1 MLSLMLLAPL
11 AGSVVQGGGM
21 VRGLRRLSAKVIAP
35 DQMGLVRE
43 RLFTVAES
51 RLGLVLAPAGY
62 GKTRLL
68 AQVADTFSGAVC
80 WYRADSGDREPPRFM
95 AKLGD
100 ALLRSLEVPVAPT
113 SWDQVLRTMETA
125 ARQVTLLVVDDVH
138 ELEGS
143 ESEQYLAGLVESAPA
158 CLQILIAGRR
168 WPALDIKHLR
178 VSGES
183 SVIDAADLQFR
194 PWEAER
200 LFREV
205 YGEPLPPE
213 DAAALTRRTGGW
225 AAGLAMFRLLTAGRS
240 PADRRRALSE
250 LGGGSRLVRSYLVR
264 EVLEEVQPEIRDFLR
279 RTCALGVLTAGNCD
293 ALLGRSDSQQVLDD
307 LERRQLFISTDDGIR
322 YRYHQVLQ
330 DHLELELSE
339 QLGTSKTRDWY
350 ERAGSQLEAAGEV
363 SGAFRAYVR
372 AEQWAAVQQLLQR
385 RGADVVAKPLGPV
398 AEQIPLSLSSE
409 DPWLA
414 LAEARRL
421 VRHGTLARAVAAYR
435 KAESL
440 TTDLDVAALC
450 RQERRQAALW
460 LPGAGVIAA
469 DWTGVVRA
477 ATKRSPDRATR
488 FTSARGGP
496 ADRLAAGLAE
506 LLAGALN
513 QADAVLRDAAQDPG
527 AGQDMVRIAAY
538 ARAVIGLLTGR
549 VRSDPG
555 ELEAVVLDAEVED
568 RPWWARLGCV
578 LLEADAGYL
587 TTLGL
592 MRAQA
597 DAEEDQWGSGI
608 IRLLSGIV
616 ARDADALEDAA
627 AVFDRLDAPVL
638 QLWANCLAAV
648 VTGERRPDL
657 VQQPRIA
664 GKTLNARG
672 VLAVAQQ
679 WADQTTTATPSPAAQ
694 RQPAAAQLRVL
705 GAFELTIGGVP
716 VDHFA
721 VRPRARKALHMLALH
736 VGRSVHRDVLMQAV
750 WPDSRPDA
758 GRRSVHV
765 AISSLRHLL
774 EPDARRGQSLLL
786 PRLGDSY
793 SLALPVGSRCDLLD
807 FQAALASARTARLSG
822 DMPAEHASLYRA
834 LSCYG
839 GDLLPEDGSAEWV
852 VAERERLRLAAADAG
867 EQLARAEAAAGNI
880 GTAVEQARRA
890 LSFDTYR
897 DSAWRLLIQLHERA
911 GDLSA
916 AHAVRRQ
923 YGKVLAELGATSGA
937 TALSGQKL

>member
-1 MLSLMLLAPL
+1 
-11 AGSVVQGGGM
+11 M
-21 VRGLRRLSAKVIAP
+21 VRGLRRLSAKAIAP

-125 ARQVTLLVVDDVH
+125 ARQVTLLVVDDFH

-183 SVIDAADLQFR
+183 SVIEAADLQFR

-293 ALLGRSDSQQVLDD
+293 ALLGRTDSQQVLDD
-307 LERRQLFISTDDGIR
+307 LERRQLFISTDDGFR

-450 RQERRQAALW
+450 RQERRQADLW
-460 LPGAGVIAA
+460 LPGAGVVAA

-578 LLEADAGYL
+578 LLEADAEYL

-597 DAEEDQWGSGI
+597 DAEEDQWGSAI

-616 ARDADALEDAA
+616 AHDADALEDAA

-657 VQQPRIA
+657 VQQARIA
-664 GKTLNARG
+664 GKTLDARG

-867 EQLARAEAAAGNI
+867 EQLARAEAAAGNV

-937 TALSGQKL
+937 RALSGQKL